1 MTSGWLNHYC
11 TLLVMTGCMGCDRSN
26 RNISNLFSASKN
38 SSRGTKL
45 VTVYEGRIRETPK
58 NRKK

>member
-1 MTSGWLNHYC
+1 
-11 TLLVMTGCMGCDRSN
+11 MTGCMGCDRSN

-38 SSRGTKL
+38 SSHGTKQ
-45 VTVYEGRIRETPK
+45 VTVYEGQIRETPK